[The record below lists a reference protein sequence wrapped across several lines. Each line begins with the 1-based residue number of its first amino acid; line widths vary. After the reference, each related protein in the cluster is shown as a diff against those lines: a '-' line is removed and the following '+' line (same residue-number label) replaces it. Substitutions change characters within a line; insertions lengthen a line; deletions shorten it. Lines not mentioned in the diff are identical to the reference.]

1 MTKTGSV
8 KSGFAKTRYSFAV
21 VAVPTEYFKKPVRN
35 VLCSAA

>member
-8 KSGFAKTRYSFAV
+8 KSGFADTRYSFAV
-21 VAVPTEYFKKPVRN
+21 MAAPARYFKETVRN